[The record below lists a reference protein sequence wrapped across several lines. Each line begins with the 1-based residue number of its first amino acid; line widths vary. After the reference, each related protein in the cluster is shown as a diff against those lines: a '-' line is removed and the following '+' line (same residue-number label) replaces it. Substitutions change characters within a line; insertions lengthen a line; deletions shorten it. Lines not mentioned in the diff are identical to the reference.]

1 MIQSVLK
8 VAHQQ
13 LENDVVSVRAEGRLD
28 AATVS
33 IFEQAMQQLL
43 DGRHYRLVVDL
54 GSVSYIS
61 SSGLRA
67 MITARRQARAQGGDM
82 LLCCMSPRVRQV
94 FDMMGF
100 SSVFGVF
107 DDVGQAIAMF
117 AHAPREGH

>member
-1 MIQSVLK
+1 MIQSVFK
-8 VAHQQ
+8 VVHQQ
-13 LENDVVSVRAEGRLD
+13 LENDVVSVQAEGRLD

-33 IFEQAMQQLL
+33 IFEQAMRQLL
-43 DGRHYRLVVDL
+43 DGQHYRLIIDL
-54 GSVSYIS
+54 GSVNYIS

-67 MITARRQARAQGGDM
+67 IIIARRQARAQGGDV

-107 DDVGQAIAMF
+107 DDVGQAIAVF
-117 AHAPREGH
+117 AHTPSQGH